1 MSSFPPISDYGLIS
15 DCHSA
20 ALVSRAGSVEWLC
33 MPAFDSQSVF
43 ASILDR
49 EKGGHFSICPIGV
62 EKVRRRYIPGT
73 NVVQTRFVTQTGI
86 LMLTDFLAIGPD
98 SDPESPETLIAEHR
112 LVRRVFV
119 EEGTVSVAVECKPR
133 PDYGRVI
140 PAVDCEKERH
150 RAIFDAPDAVF
161 VLDTSLPVSIPN
173 GDGMVRATWQLE
185 AGEAADL
192 VFSHVA
198 GGTRRP
204 AGPRSAVLLQASTID
219 FWRRW
224 SSQLNYRGPYREQ
237 VLRSALALK
246 AMVYAPTGAIIAAP
260 TTSIPEEIGG
270 VRNWDYRYS
279 WLRDATFTLS
289 AFNTLG
295 FTHEAVQYFDWLQRT
310 TRAAGGDLQ
319 VLYGIRGR
327 NQIPEFELDY
337 LSGYRGSK
345 PVRIGNAA
353 AHQFQL
359 DIYGEVVDAYYLFR
373 DSMEKTRE
381 SDLRWCYRIVEQ
393 AARLWK
399 EPDEGIWEVRGGARH
414 FVYSKAMAWA
424 ALHRGAFLARTYG
437 GGEPEKWEA
446 IAHEIAGEI
455 FQRGFDPKQQA
466 FTQSYDRATLDASV
480 LRLPLIGFIDAT
492 DPRMVST
499 INAVQRDLT
508 RNGLVYRYTEMDD
521 GLAGNEGTFA
531 ICTFWL
537 VQCLALCGRQREAE
551 ELFARVLRYGND
563 LGLFSEEID
572 PVSGE
577 LLGNFP
583 QAFTHIGLINAA
595 ERLQGVDVAAENPEH
610 DRAEAWD
617 D

>member
-1 MSSFPPISDYGLIS
+1 MGEFPPIADYALLS

-20 ALVSRAGSVEWLC
+20 ALVSRAGSIEWLC

-49 EKGGHFSICPIGV
+49 DKGGHFSICPNAI

-73 NVVQTRFVTQTGI
+73 NVVQTRFVTQTGV

-98 SDPESPETLIAEHR
+98 SDPEQPDLLIAEHR

-119 EEGTVSVAVECKPR
+119 EEGTVSVTIECKPR

-140 PAVDCEKERH
+140 PAVDCESQGH
-150 RAIFDAPDAVF
+150 RAIFDSPDAVF
-161 VLDTSLPVSIPN
+161 VLDCSQPLQSPN
-173 GDGMVRATWQLE
+173 GDGIARATWELR
-185 AGEAADL
+185 AGETVDL

-204 AGPRSAVLLQASTID
+204 AGPRGASLLQGSTIEY
-219 FWRRW
+219 WRRW

-270 VRNWDYRYS
+270 VRNWDYRFS

-295 FTHEAVQYFDWLQRT
+295 YTQEAIQYFDWLQRT
-310 TRAAGGDLQ
+310 TRAAGADLQ

-327 NQIPEFELDY
+327 NQIPEFELNY
-337 LSGYRGSK
+337 LSGYRNSK

-373 DSMEKTRE
+373 DVMDKTRD
-381 SDLRWCYRIVEQ
+381 SDLRWCYRIVEH
-393 AARLWK
+393 AAKVWK
-399 EPDEGIWEVRGGARH
+399 QPDEGIWEVRGGNKH

-424 ALHRGAFLARTYG
+424 AMHRGAFLARTYG
-437 GGEPEKWEA
+437 GGEPDKWEA
-446 IAHEIAGEI
+446 IAHEIATEI
-455 FQRGFDPKQQA
+455 YTHGFDVKQNA
-466 FTQSYDRATLDASV
+466 FTQSYDRPTLDASV
-480 LRLPLIGFIDAT
+480 LRLPLIGFIDAN
-492 DPRMVST
+492 DPRMVGT
-499 INAVQRDLT
+499 IDAIQKELT

-551 ELFARVLRYGND
+551 QLFSRVLRYGND
-563 LGLFSEEID
+563 VGLFSEEID
-572 PVSGE
+572 PVTGE

-595 ERLQGVDVAAENPEH
+595 ERLQGVDVAAESKEH
-610 DRAEAWD
+610 DRADIWPD
-617 D
+617 